1 MSDISLNFA
10 WYEILLLIP
19 LIGWPGL
26 VLGGALSAALFWK
39 RRRILA
45 GVIGALIGGVIW
57 AAATVLIN

>member
-1 MSDISLNFA
+1 MSDISLNFG

-19 LIGWPGL
+19 LVGWPGV
-26 VLGGALSAALFWK
+26 VLGVALSAALFWK

-45 GVIGALIGGVIW
+45 GMVGALIGGMIW

>member
-19 LIGWPGL
+19 LVGWPGV

-39 RRRILA
+39 RRRVLA
-45 GVIGALIGGVIW
+45 GLIGAAVGGVVW
-57 AAATVLIN
+57 AVATVLIN